1 MFHEYIAQVSE
12 VIEAPADKVWE
23 ALVTPDIIKK
33 YFFDTNAQS
42 EWKVGSPI
50 TFSGE
55 WDGNIYKDKGTILNI
70 EPGALLKYN
79 YWSSMSGMDDTPD
92 NYVDI
97 TNEIRE
103 HDGKTMITVSQDN
116 IPTEKLKR
124 HAIENWTKVLK
135 NLKELLENEN

>member
-1 MFHEYIAQVSE
+1 MIHEYIAQVSE

-23 ALVTPDIIKK
+23 ALVTPEIIQK
-33 YFFDTNAQS
+33 YFFDTHAES

-55 WDGNIYKDKGTILNI
+55 WEGNTYKDKGTILNL

-79 YWSSMSGMDDTPD
+79 YWSSMSGMSDTPD

-135 NLKELLENEN
+135 NLKDLLEHEN